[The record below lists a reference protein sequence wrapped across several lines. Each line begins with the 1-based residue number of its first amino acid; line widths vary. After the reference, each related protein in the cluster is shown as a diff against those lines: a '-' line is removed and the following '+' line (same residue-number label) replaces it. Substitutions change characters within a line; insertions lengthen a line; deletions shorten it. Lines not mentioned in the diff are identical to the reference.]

1 MTNEETIKQKM
12 QEKQHAHD
20 LQMAILDA
28 FKKDPELKYYLGV
41 AVGAGAASIAGIF
54 GQQTEQSGTTTPTL
68 PDWAYL
74 ISPGMLASPMALPS
88 WMKWSSG
95 GGDSATDP
103 YNMLSGIIALG
114 SMGFGGFCA
123 MILIL
128 KALFG
133 EQGMSEVLK
142 GIGEIVPG

>member
-1 MTNEETIKQKM
+1 MTNDTTIQMKM
-12 QEKQHAHD
+12 QESKQAHEFK
-20 LQMAILDA
+20 MALLDA
-28 FKKDPELKYYLGV
+28 LKRDPELKYYLGV

-54 GQQTEQSGTTTPTL
+54 GQEAQQSGSTTPTL

-74 ISPGMLASPMALPS
+74 ISPGLLASPVALPS

-95 GGDSATDP
+95 GGDSANNPFD
-103 YNMLSGIIALG
+103 MLSGVIALG
-114 SMGFGGFCA
+114 GMGFGGFCA

-133 EQGMSEVLK
+133 EQGMAEVLK